1 MKINKMFFLP
11 AIILIAG
18 FNCIYGTNPNTGHSN
33 PAPDAIETMFQKI
46 KDDVSDIKTK
56 TYRILKCISC
66 ISDSD
71 LKKSFFKTSLT
82 NYMQI
87 NLNNNHNNNHIN
99 DSIDAP
105 LNDEYIEK
113 ITGTVKKLCQENLKQ
128 RTEFNTY
135 HQDFLNHG
143 IQTDQTDRDIFV
155 NGVVLIQ
162 LAIDCTHCTD
172 HQKYLYKKHN
182 DLSKN
187 HIDKN
192 TET

>member
-18 FNCIYGTNPNTGHSN
+18 FNCIYGKNPKTGHSN

-46 KDDVSDIKTK
+46 KDDVSDIKNK
-56 TYRILKCISC
+56 IYLILKYISC
-66 ISDSD
+66 IPDSD

-99 DSIDAP
+99 ESIDAH
-105 LNDEYIEK
+105 LNDEYLKK
-113 ITGTVKKLCQENLKQ
+113 ITLKKITDTVKKLCQENLKQ
-128 RTEFNTY
+128 RTEFDAY
-135 HQDFLNHG
+135 QQYFLNHG
-143 IQTDQTDRDIFV
+143 IQTDQTDRDLFV
-155 NGVVLIQ
+155 NGVVLSQ

-172 HQKYLYKKHN
+172 HQKHLSKKHN
-182 DLSKN
+182 DKY
-187 HIDKN
+187 
-192 TET
+192 TEK